1 LKSDTSVRR
10 PRRLS
15 PLERIGRGVERML
28 HPGAEEPSPSSRR
41 TWLPSIRVREKAG
54 VIVIKLESPEI
65 DPRRILIRLVR
76 NVLTLS
82 GASVVS
88 TTGGSGYHSFKRSIV
103 LPGRVDPKRISAHC
117 TDRTLSIRIRK
128 AAEPFAAPMV
138 RDVMI
143 KDVRFVGPEVPIKDT
158 AELLAKEDIGSVPV
172 CRDGAVVGIITDRD
186 IAVRATAAGLDP
198 GRTPVGEI
206 MTRNVVTCREDDRLV
221 DVEKVM
227 HDRKIRR
234 VPVVDR
240 VGSLVGYLTM
250 ATIARSEPERRS
262 GHVLRGISQPGQ
274 GASP

>member
-1 LKSDTSVRR
+1 MEQPVRQ

-28 HPGAEEPSPSSRR
+28 HPGSEEAPAGSARR
-41 TWLPSIRVREKAG
+41 SWLPSIRVREKAG

-82 GASVVS
+82 GASVS
-88 TTGGSGYHSFKRSIV
+88 SRGEPGYHSFKRSIV

-128 AAEPFAAPMV
+128 AAEPGTARAV

-143 KDVRFVGPEVPIKDT
+143 KNVRFVDPGTSIQET
-158 AELLAKEDIGSVPV
+158 AELLRKEDIGSVPV
-172 CRDGAVVGIITDRD
+172 CRDDAVVGIVTDRD
-186 IAVRATAAGLDP
+186 IAMRVTAAGLDP
-198 GRTPVGEI
+198 VKTPIAEI
-206 MTRNVVTCREDDRLV
+206 MTRTVVTCREDDRLV
-221 DVEKVM
+221 DVEKLM
-227 HDRKIRR
+227 HDRQIRR
-234 VPVVDR
+234 VPVLDR

-250 ATIARSEPERRS
+250 ARIARHESDLRA
-262 GHVLRGISQPGQ
+262 GHVIRGISQKG
-274 GASP
+274 GAP